1 MSLLG
6 CKGKYAKGGATA
18 ELRVCSQNVNRTVV
32 TLSNGERPASAVSGG
47 PGVEVSR
54 TTCEVLRAVPDGS
67 RAAQID
73 NASVTGPVA
82 RWVRISHHDITGE
95 HPIPQGLLGHAPCV
109 ALVQTTEARHRSHR
123 GARCRLLLDGPL
135 VRGVFFGSG
144 ANSHCGHRA
153 PNLASAPRILLER
166 GAQDAARQRGGKRDC
181 RGLVA
186 DTPFGHS
193 PSEFSW

>member
-6 CKGKYAKGGATA
+6 CEGKYAKRGATA
-18 ELRVCSQNVNRTVV
+18 ELRVCSQNVNRTLV

-82 RWVRISHHDITGE
+82 GGCGLAITTSPGE
-95 HPIPQGLLGHAPCV
+95 HLIPQGLRGHAPCV
-109 ALVQTTEARHRSHR
+109 AMVQTTEARHGSHR

-135 VRGVFFGSG
+135 VRGVFF
-144 ANSHCGHRA
+144 
-153 PNLASAPRILLER
+153 ER
-166 GAQDAARQRGGKRDC
+166 
-181 RGLVA
+181 VVY
-186 DTPFGHS
+186 T
-193 PSEFSW
+193 